1 MRLKSDDVIHRE
13 YAPQAHFNTLDIG
26 GLAEDDAKLAV
37 DRDRRL
43 SSLSFRYKEA

>member
-1 MRLKSDDVIHRE
+1 MRFQSDDVIHRE

-26 GLAEDDAKLAV
+26 GLAEEDAKLAV
-37 DRDRRL
+37 DGGGRL